1 MIKKKIGDKEKK
13 EIEKLRKKTSRDNQL
28 LTRCRAHNGGN
39 GHFSFNQ
46 SSRIVTSIFNINWSV
61 WLPLLP
67 SSPPPSPSSLPNLVI
82 NTTWLRLN
90 NEVEHLRGS
99 EQPTGGEL
107 RRDVTGCAATAVKL
121 TEGKKLPSI
130 AVKWYSSDVR
140 RDAGGL
146 GRGGGRRSRR
156 NVSCFFLLIN

>member
-1 MIKKKIGDKEKK
+1 M
-13 EIEKLRKKTSRDNQL
+13 RR
-28 LTRCRAHNGGN
+28 
-39 GHFSFNQ
+39 
-46 SSRIVTSIFNINWSV
+46 
-61 WLPLLP
+61 
-67 SSPPPSPSSLPNLVI
+67 
-82 NTTWLRLN
+82 
-90 NEVEHLRGS
+90 S

-146 GRGGGRRSRR
+146 GRGGGEEEQEERLM
-156 NVSCFFLLIN
+156 FFFIN